1 MSMTPDT
8 GLERDD
14 DLLQRVVTELR
25 RPVALDPALDT
36 HVLDVIRSGGR
47 RRPGR
52 SMPLAGAAL
61 AAGVLL
67 ALLVGKAGAPA
78 GTREVRLRLSA
89 PSSSY
94 VSVVGDFNDW
104 NPAGTPLRPTGNP
117 GVWTIELRLKPG
129 RYHYAFLLD
138 GRRWIRDPAEPP
150 NAESDF
156 GTPTSVLT
164 VS

>member
-1 MSMTPDT
+1 MTPDT

-14 DLLQRVVTELR
+14 DLLRRVVTELR
-25 RPVALDPALDT
+25 RPVALDPALDAR
-36 HVLDVIRSGGR
+36 VLDAIRARGPR
-47 RRPGR
+47 HPGWF
-52 SMPLAGAAL
+52 MPLAGAAL
-61 AAGVLL
+61 AAGLLL
-67 ALLVGKAGAPA
+67 ALVVGRTGVPVS
-78 GTREVRLRLSA
+78 TREVHLRLSA
-89 PSSSY
+89 PASSH

-138 GRRWIRDPAEPP
+138 GRRWVLDPAEPP